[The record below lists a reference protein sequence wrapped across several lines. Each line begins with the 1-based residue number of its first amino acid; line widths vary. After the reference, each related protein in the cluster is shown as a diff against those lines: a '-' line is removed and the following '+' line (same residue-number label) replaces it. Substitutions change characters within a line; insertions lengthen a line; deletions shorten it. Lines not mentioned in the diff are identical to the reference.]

1 MEQLEVE
8 VRSPFFRGQNRVEV
22 AYLLEFAHTEAV
34 LSTVLTVH
42 QMCPVQFD
50 WNMEIR
56 IDFYLH
62 CSDAFVP
69 NYLNLKCI
77 KK

>member
-1 MEQLEVE
+1 MEQLDVE
-8 VRSPFFRGQNRVEV
+8 VRSPFFRGQNQNRVEV

-42 QMCPVQFD
+42 QMCPDQFD

-56 IDFYLH
+56 IDF
-62 CSDAFVP
+62 
-69 NYLNLKCI
+69 I
-77 KK
+77 